1 MRRAVTLALC
11 CALAAGLVLLWG
23 FSRAGEAT
31 PAQAAPRTLLLVEND
46 TGAYLMQLRKGLQ
59 GAVQQR
65 GGTLSVERLNG
76 LGLDGLPPTPA
87 EVDTVYLFAPRKA
100 ADVTTALHQQGY
112 TVMVVEQS
120 LRGEICVLPDDLD
133 GGRQA
138 GEFVRELT
146 PQGPVT
152 VVADA
157 GDARQ
162 ALRLE
167 GVLSALDDVSYTLL
181 TPSQTGGIDANTACL
196 LVLDDAA
203 LATMAQRKAQGLLPG
218 DLPLVGFGR
227 GEAAVPLMEQGL
239 LQGLVAD
246 DPYALGYMAGA
257 LLDSLRT
264 GELKPSLHLVPQRL
278 VTPDTLYDPENVKLM
293 FPLLD

>member
-1 MRRAVTLALC
+1 LALC

-23 FSRAGEAT
+23 FSRAGETT
-31 PAQAAPRTLLLVEND
+31 PTQAAPRTLLLVESD

-76 LGLDGLPPTPA
+76 LGLDGLPPAPA
-87 EVDTVYLFAPRKA
+87 EVDTVYLFAPQKA

-112 TVMVVEQS
+112 TVMVVAQS

-146 PQGPVT
+146 PQGPIT
-152 VVADA
+152 MVADA

-167 GVLSALDDVSYTLL
+167 GVLSALSDVPYTLL
-181 TPSQTGGIDANTACL
+181 TPSQLGDIIADTACL
-196 LVLDDAA
+196 LVLDDTA
-203 LATMAQRKAQGLLPG
+203 LATMAQRKAQGLRG
-218 DLPLVGFGR
+218 GR
-227 GEAAVPLMEQGL
+227 APDGAGPAAR
-239 LQGLVAD
+239 
-246 DPYALGYMAGA
+246 AGG
-257 LLDSLRT
+257 R
-264 GELKPSLHLVPQRL
+264 
-278 VTPDTLYDPENVKLM
+278 
-293 FPLLD
+293 

>member
-23 FSRAGEAT
+23 FSRAGETT
-31 PAQAAPRTLLLVEND
+31 PTQAAPRTLLLVESD

-76 LGLDGLPPTPA
+76 LGLDGLPPAPA

-100 ADVTTALHQQGY
+100 ADVTAALHQQGY
-112 TVMVVEQS
+112 TVMVVAQS

-138 GEFVRELT
+138 GEFVRELA
-146 PQGPVT
+146 PQGFII
-152 VVADA
+152 VADA

-167 GVLSALDDVSYTLL
+167 GVLSALGDVSYTLL
-181 TPSQTGGIDANTACL
+181 TPSQLSDISADTVCL
-196 LVLDDAA
+196 LVLDDTA

-227 GEAAVPLMEQGL
+227 GEEAVPLMEQGL

-264 GELKPSLHLVPQRL
+264 GELKPSLHLAPQRL

>member
-1 MRRAVTLALC
+1 MQQEQ
-11 CALAAGLVLLWG
+11 G
-23 FSRAGEAT
+23 FNEYVDQGAGEAT
-31 PAQAAPRTLLLVEND
+31 TTASQLDERLRVAEEQARTYLTNWQRAQADLENYKKRAQQARREASDVANSLLMSKL
-46 TGAYLMQLRKGLQ
+46 
-59 GAVQQR
+59 
-65 GGTLSVERLNG
+65 
-76 LGLDGLPPTPA
+76 
-87 EVDTVYLFAPRKA
+87 
-100 ADVTTALHQQGY
+100 
-112 TVMVVEQS
+112 
-120 LRGEICVLPDDLD
+120 
-133 GGRQA
+133 
-138 GEFVRELT
+138 
-146 PQGPVT
+146 
-152 VVADA
+152 
-157 GDARQ
+157 
-162 ALRLE
+162 
-167 GVLSALDDVSYTLL
+167 LSALDDVSYTLL

-196 LVLDDAA
+196 LVLDDTA

-227 GEAAVPLMEQGL
+227 GEEAVPLMEQGL

>member
-76 LGLDGLPPTPA
+76 LGLDGLPPAPA

-100 ADVTTALHQQGY
+100 ADVTAALHQQGY
-112 TVMVVEQS
+112 TVMVVAQS

-138 GEFVRELT
+138 GEFVRELA
-146 PQGPVT
+146 PQGFII
-152 VVADA
+152 VADA

-167 GVLSALDDVSYTLL
+167 GVLSALGDVSYTLL
-181 TPSQTGGIDANTACL
+181 TPSQLSDISADTVCL
-196 LVLDDAA
+196 LVLDDTA

-227 GEAAVPLMEQGL
+227 GEEAVPLMEQGL

-264 GELKPSLHLVPQRL
+264 GELKPSLHLAPQRL